1 VIQVE
6 ELAAGPDLSLEAV
19 RVGTGTGPRVAILG
33 GVHGDELE
41 GVLAAQR
48 LIAELGARP
57 VTGTVTVLA
66 RANPPALAAGTRLG
80 ADAENLAR
88 VFPGAAD
95 GSLSA
100 RIAHTIGSELID
112 ACDLLIDLHSAGR
125 RYRMPALCGLP
136 AGGSIGG
143 RPLLDLARAT
153 TFPFLWSHPSI
164 GPGRSV
170 SHAEA
175 RRTPWLYFE
184 CGGGGSLVESD
195 IDRYVTSTL
204 RLLAEIGVL
213 PAGPAPSS
221 AGRPVVVTD
230 GDGDTD
236 AGIAFR
242 SSGLFVARAAAGD
255 TVEPGRPLG
264 AVYDRTGAEREVV
277 RAASAG
283 VVMMLRH
290 DYRVSAG
297 EVAAVVAG
305 TDDHAA

>member
-1 VIQVE
+1 MIQVDH
-6 ELAAGPDLSLEAV
+6 LAAGPDLSLEAV
-19 RVGTGTGPRVAILG
+19 RIGAGGGPRVAVLG
-33 GVHGDELE
+33 GVHGDEIE

-48 LIAELGARP
+48 LIAALGARP
-57 VTGTVTVLA
+57 VAGTVTVLA

-88 VFPGAAD
+88 VFPGDAR

-100 RIAHTIGSELID
+100 RIAHTISTELID
-112 ACDLLIDLHSAGR
+112 ECDLLIDLHSAGR

-136 AGGSIGG
+136 AQGKIGG
-143 RPLLDLARAT
+143 RPVLDLARVT

-175 RRTPWLYFE
+175 RGTPWLYFE
-184 CGGGGSLVESD
+184 CGGSGSLLERD

-204 RLLAEIGVL
+204 RLLAEVGVL
-213 PAGPAPSS
+213 DGEPAP
-221 AGRPVVVTD
+221 AADRQVVVTD
-230 GDGDTD
+230 GNGDTD

-242 SSGLFVARAAAGD
+242 SSGFFVSRVAAGD

-264 AVYDRTGAEREVV
+264 AVYDETGAELEIV
-277 RAASAG
+277 RAGSAG

-290 DYRVSAG
+290 DYRVAAG
-297 EVAAVVAG
+297 DVAAIVAG
-305 TDDHAA
+305 TDDRAA